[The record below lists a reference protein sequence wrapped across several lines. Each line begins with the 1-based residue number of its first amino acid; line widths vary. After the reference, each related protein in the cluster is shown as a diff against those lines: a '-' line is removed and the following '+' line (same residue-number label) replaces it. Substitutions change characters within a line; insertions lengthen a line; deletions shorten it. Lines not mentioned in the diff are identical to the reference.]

1 MKKLVMLLVLL
12 VSVVLVIGSCSKAT
26 EPPRSPVVTQTPS
39 SSQNSHA
46 RAETRDFAAKGRIP
60 AHYQTAPDSTT
71 LPKTLSPDL
80 FTGNVRLAYQAA
92 REIPETLAQ
101 LPCYC
106 HCDKSH
112 GHKSLHSC
120 FASDHGESCGICI
133 GEALMAYNLQ
143 KRGGLNAAQIRERII
158 AAYGE
163 APME

>member
-1 MKKLVMLLVLL
+1 MKKLAILLALL
-12 VSVVLVIGSCSKAT
+12 AAVVFVIGSCSKAT
-26 EPPRSPVVTQTPS
+26 QPPRNPIASQSPNS
-39 SSQNSHA
+39 SHNSHA

-60 AHYQTAPDSTT
+60 AHYQTPPDPKT
-71 LPKTLSPDL
+71 LPETLSPDL
-80 FTGNVRLAYQAA
+80 FAGNVRLAYQAA

-163 APME
+163 PPM